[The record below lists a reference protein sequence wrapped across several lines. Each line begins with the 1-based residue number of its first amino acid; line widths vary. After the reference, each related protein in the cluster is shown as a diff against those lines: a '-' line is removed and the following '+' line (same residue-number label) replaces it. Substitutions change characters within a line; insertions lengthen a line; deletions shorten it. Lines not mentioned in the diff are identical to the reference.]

1 MTFNELLYSWM
12 TEKQIYT
19 LKQRTYMRYNDLIR
33 TQISPI
39 LGDVPIEDLT
49 VSSIQDF
56 QKRKL
61 TDGNI
66 VNGKPLA
73 NNTVKNIM
81 SIMRS
86 ALLYGK
92 NEMCLKILNPNDIPQ
107 FHFRE
112 NPVVAFRKEEQRRIE
127 KAVNESK
134 KPNHFGIV
142 LCLYTGLRLG
152 ELLAL
157 TWRDVDF
164 TAYTILVDKTS
175 AFYKDMD
182 GSYKIHVSS
191 PKTESSIRL
200 IPVPK
205 PIMTVLKKMRK
216 ASKSEYVICTNKGDR
231 VTNRS
236 YQTTYKLV
244 LQKAGVKYKNFH
256 VLRHTFATRALEC
269 GMDVKSLSEI
279 MGHRSPVITM
289 NRYAH
294 SFMETKQ
301 KMVNH
306 LAKSL
311 GFGE

>member
-12 TEKQIYT
+12 TEKQIYA
-19 LKQRTYMRYNDLIR
+19 LKQRTYMRYNDIIR
-33 TQISPI
+33 TQISPL
-39 LGDVPIEDLT
+39 LGDVPIEALT
-49 VSSIQDF
+49 ISALQNF
-56 QKRKL
+56 QQQKL
-61 TDGNI
+61 TNGNSI
-66 VNGKPLA
+66 NGKPLA

-81 SIMRS
+81 SILRS

-92 NEMCLKILNPNDIPQ
+92 NEKCLKIINPNDIPKLR
-107 FHFRE
+107 FKE
-112 NPVVAFRKEEQRRIE
+112 NPVVAFRKDEQRRIE
-127 KAVNESK
+127 KAVNESN

-157 TWRDVDF
+157 TWHDVDF
-164 TAYTILVDKTS
+164 TASTISVDKTS

-182 GSYKIHVSS
+182 GEYKIHISS
-191 PKTESSIRL
+191 PKTESAVRL

-205 PIMTVLKKMRK
+205 PIMSLLKKMHK
-216 ASKSEYVICTNKGDR
+216 ASKNEYVICTNKGGR

-236 YQTTYKLV
+236 YQTTYKRV

-256 VLRHTFATRALEC
+256 LLRHTFATRALEC